1 MSLKYW
7 NEGAWVENNM
17 FILVDQ
23 LHGKILEN
31 IDINIRNPF
40 ISHVDK
46 QFQREY
52 GDAKKKILATHH
64 L

>member
-1 MSLKYW
+1 
-7 NEGAWVENNM
+7 M

-52 GDAKKKILATHH
+52 GDAKKKNFSNTPSLKLFI
-64 L
+64 

>member
-1 MSLKYW
+1 
-7 NEGAWVENNM
+7 M